1 MSTPIPLIILGKIP
15 ADQSAVTEALKP
27 EYEVIK
33 IFESVEAFADGL
45 SALLESP
52 DRKPAG
58 AFMGG
63 VFSHEE
69 FDAARAVPEATSF
82 PWMRPIRT
90 KPGNEHMMTPAHAP
104 PPDMLAALARNCLD
118 VHEEV
123 IKERKG
129 AEQVWYY

>member
-1 MSTPIPLIILGKIP
+1 MSKPIPVIILGKIP

-27 EYEVIK
+27 EYEVVK
-33 IFESVEAFADGL
+33 IFESVEALADGL
-45 SALLESP
+45 PALLESP

-63 VFSHEE
+63 IFTPEE
-69 FDAARAVPEATSF
+69 FAAARAVPGASSF

-104 PPDMLAALARNCLD
+104 PPDMLAALARNSLD
-118 VHEEV
+118 THEEM

-129 AEQVWYY
+129 AGEVWYY